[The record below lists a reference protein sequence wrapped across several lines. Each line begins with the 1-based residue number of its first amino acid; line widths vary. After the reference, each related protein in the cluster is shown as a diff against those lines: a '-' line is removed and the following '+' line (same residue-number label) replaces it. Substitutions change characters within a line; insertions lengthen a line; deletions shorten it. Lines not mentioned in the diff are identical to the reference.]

1 MEMYSKI
8 ALNNVKKSF
17 KDYTIYFLTLT
28 FAVCIFYSFNSI
40 ESQKAM
46 FEISKKDASY
56 IDMLTTAISW
66 VSVFVSG
73 ILGGLIVYANN
84 FMIKRR
90 KKELGVYMTL
100 GMSKRKIS
108 SILVSESF
116 FIGLMSLVAGL
127 IFGIVLSQGLSLFT
141 AKLFQVGMSEYK
153 FVFSPNAA
161 VKTIAYFGIMF
172 LLIMIFNTFVISKY
186 KLIDM
191 INASKKSESIKIK
204 NPIVSIIVYVFGL
217 GSLIFA
223 YNLVMKSG
231 LNIEDSRFTVS
242 IILGI
247 IGTALFYYGLAGF
260 ILHIVKN
267 SKNIYLKRL
276 NIFVTRQISSKINTN
291 FMSITAICLM
301 LFITISILST
311 GLSFKNSLESNLKD
325 TVPFDVSSRII
336 NLDDNSQR
344 TIVEAFKEWGIDIT
358 SKYDYVVVEE
368 YRLED
373 RYGDILKNY
382 VNNKNNKIIN
392 KDYNEILA
400 LKISDYNKVRELN
413 GESPININ
421 DNEILL
427 TSNFSKLIPTIREY
441 MNDNKSIKINGEDY
455 NIKNKEL
462 ITEAYES
469 TGFANNFFT
478 VVLPDEVLKGVKTS
492 NTILNINFKGE
503 NTEKSEEEIQE
514 VLNKS
519 RDEGGSGKNFI
530 ILGYTKNDLY
540 SMTKGMTTTILYIG
554 IYIGIVFLISSAAV
568 LALQQLSEASESID
582 RYKALRKIGASRKM
596 INKTIFIQTLIY
608 FAMPLVLAIIHSIVG
623 ISVANEFISL
633 YGNAEIGA
641 SATITALLIIT
652 IYGGY
657 FYATYIGYKNVT
669 NTPNL

>member
-1 MEMYSKI
+1 MYSKI

-46 FEISKKDASY
+46 FEISKKEASF
-56 IDMLTTAISW
+56 IDMLTTVISW
-66 VSVFVSG
+66 VSVFVSV

-153 FVFSPNAA
+153 FVFSQNAA

-191 INASKKSESIKIK
+191 INASKKSENIKIK
-204 NPIVSIIVYVFGL
+204 NPIVSIIIFILGVGILITAYKFIIEVGL
-217 GSLIFA
+217 DIT
-223 YNLVMKSG
+223 
-231 LNIEDSRFTVS
+231 DSRFTIS

-247 IGTALFYYGLAGF
+247 LGTILFYYGLAGF
-260 ILHIVKN
+260 ILYVIKN
-267 SKNIYLKRL
+267 SKKIYLKKL

-291 FMSITAICLM
+291 FVSITVICLM

-311 GLSFKNSLESNLKD
+311 GLSFKNSLESSLKD
-325 TVPFDVSSRII
+325 TVPFDVSARII
-336 NLDDNSQR
+336 NFEGSENK
-344 TIVEAFKEWGIDIT
+344 TIEQAIKELGFNFTD
-358 SKYDYVVVEE
+358 KEKYVVLQE
-368 YRLED
+368 YRLEEN
-373 RYGDILKNY
+373 YGDILRGYGKEDKFLDN
-382 VNNKNNKIIN
+382 
-392 KDYNEILA
+392 DYSNMSA
-400 LKISDYNKVRELN
+400 LKISDYNKLRELN
-413 GESPININ
+413 GQSSIDLKEDEVLI
-421 DNEILL
+421 
-427 TSNFSKLIPTIREY
+427 TSNFSKLVPLVKSY
-441 MNDNKSIKINGEDY
+441 MKENTVIKINNINY
-455 NIKNKEL
+455 NIKNQEL

-469 TGFANNFFT
+469 TSFANNFFT
-478 VVLPDEVLKGVKTS
+478 VILPDKALENLKPYDS
-492 NTILNINFKGE
+492 ILNCNFVGE
-503 NTEKSEEEIQE
+503 DREKRESEIGEIFK
-514 VLNKS
+514 NS
-519 RDEGGSGKNFI
+519 RDENASGKDFI
-530 ILGYTKNDLY
+530 ILGDTKTGIY
-540 SMTKGMTTTILYIG
+540 SMTKGATTTIIYIG

-582 RYKALRKIGASRKM
+582 RYKALRRVGASRKM

-641 SATITALLIIT
+641 SATITALLIIA

>member
-1 MEMYSKI
+1 MYSKI

-641 SATITALLIIT
+641 SATITALLIIA

-669 NTPNL
+669 NPPNL

>member
-1 MEMYSKI
+1 MYSKI
-8 ALNNVKKSF
+8 AINNVKKSF

-46 FEISKKDASY
+46 FEISKKEASF
-56 IDMLTTAISW
+56 IDMLTTVISW
-66 VSVFVSG
+66 VSVFVSV

-90 KKELGVYMTL
+90 KKELGIYMTL

-153 FVFSPNAA
+153 FVFSQNAA

-172 LLIMIFNTFVISKY
+172 LLIMIFNIFVISKY

-191 INASKKSESIKIK
+191 INASKKSENIKIK
-204 NPIVSIIVYVFGL
+204 NPIVSIIIFILGVGILITAYKFIIEVGL
-217 GSLIFA
+217 DIT
-223 YNLVMKSG
+223 
-231 LNIEDSRFTVS
+231 DSRFTIS

-247 IGTALFYYGLAGF
+247 LGTILFYYGLAGF
-260 ILHIVKN
+260 ILYVIKN
-267 SKNIYLKRL
+267 SKNIYLKKL

-291 FMSITAICLM
+291 FVSITVICLM

-311 GLSFKNSLESNLKD
+311 GLSFKNSLESSLKD
-325 TVPFDVSSRII
+325 TVPFDVSARII
-336 NLDDNSQR
+336 KFEGGENK
-344 TIVEAFKEWGIDIT
+344 TIEQAIKESGFNFTD
-358 SKYDYVVVEE
+358 KEKYVVLQE
-368 YRLED
+368 YRLEES
-373 RYGDILKNY
+373 YGDILRGYGDGKGDKFLDNGY
-382 VNNKNNKIIN
+382 NNIS
-392 KDYNEILA
+392 A
-400 LKISDYNKVRELN
+400 LKISDYNKLRELN
-413 GESPININ
+413 GQSSIDLKEDEVLI
-421 DNEILL
+421 
-427 TSNFSKLIPTIREY
+427 TSNFSKLVPLVKSY
-441 MNDNKSIKINGEDY
+441 MKENKTLKINNINY
-455 NIKNKEL
+455 NIKNQEL

-478 VVLPDEVLKGVKTS
+478 VILPDKALQNFKPYD
-492 NTILNINFKGE
+492 TILNGNFTGE
-503 NTEKSEEEIQE
+503 DREKRESEIGE
-514 VLNKS
+514 VFKNS
-519 RDEGGSGKNFI
+519 RDENGSGKGFI
-530 ILGYTKNDLY
+530 ILGYTKTDIY
-540 SMTKGMTTTILYIG
+540 SMTKGATTTILYIG

-582 RYKALRKIGASRKM
+582 RYKSLRRIGASRKM
-596 INKTIFIQTLIY
+596 INKTIFIQTLMY

-633 YGNAEIGA
+633 YGDAEIGA
-641 SATITALLIIT
+641 SATITALLIIA

>member
-1 MEMYSKI
+1 MYSKI

-46 FEISKKDASY
+46 FEISKKEASF
-56 IDMLTTAISW
+56 IDMLTTVISW
-66 VSVFVSG
+66 VSVFVSV

-153 FVFSPNAA
+153 FVFSQNAA

-191 INASKKSESIKIK
+191 INANKKSENIKIK
-204 NPIVSIIVYVFGL
+204 NPIVSIIIFILGVGILITAYKFIIEVGL
-217 GSLIFA
+217 DIT
-223 YNLVMKSG
+223 
-231 LNIEDSRFTVS
+231 DSRFTIS

-247 IGTALFYYGLAGF
+247 LGTILFYYGLAGF
-260 ILHIVKN
+260 ILYVIKN
-267 SKNIYLKRL
+267 SKNIYLKKL

-291 FMSITAICLM
+291 FVSITVICLM

-311 GLSFKNSLESNLKD
+311 GLSFKNSLESSLKD
-325 TVPFDVSSRII
+325 TVPFDVSARII
-336 NLDDNSQR
+336 NFEGSENK
-344 TIVEAFKEWGIDIT
+344 TIEQAIKELGFNFTD
-358 SKYDYVVVEE
+358 KEKYVVLQE
-368 YRLED
+368 YRLEES
-373 RYGDILKNY
+373 YGDILRGYDKEDKFLDN
-382 VNNKNNKIIN
+382 
-392 KDYNEILA
+392 DYSNMSA
-400 LKISDYNKVRELN
+400 LKISDYNKLRELN
-413 GESPININ
+413 GQSSIDLKEDEVLI
-421 DNEILL
+421 
-427 TSNFSKLIPTIREY
+427 TSNFSKLVPLVKSY
-441 MNDNKSIKINGEDY
+441 MKENTVIKINNINY
-455 NIKNKEL
+455 NIKNQEL

-478 VVLPDEVLKGVKTS
+478 VILPDKELENLKPYDS
-492 NTILNINFKGE
+492 ILNCNFVGE
-503 NTEKSEEEIQE
+503 DREKRESEIGEIFK
-514 VLNKS
+514 NS
-519 RDEGGSGKNFI
+519 RDENASGKDFI
-530 ILGYTKNDLY
+530 ILGDTKTGIY
-540 SMTKGMTTTILYIG
+540 SMTKGATTTILYIG

-582 RYKALRKIGASRKM
+582 RYKALRRIGASRKM

-641 SATITALLIIT
+641 SATITALLIIA

>member
-1 MEMYSKI
+1 MYSKI

-46 FEISKKDASY
+46 FEISKKEASF
-56 IDMLTTAISW
+56 IDMLTTVISW
-66 VSVFVSG
+66 VSVFVSV

-153 FVFSPNAA
+153 FVFSQNAT

-191 INASKKSESIKIK
+191 INASKKSENIKIK
-204 NPIVSIIVYVFGL
+204 NPIGSIIIFILGVGILITAYKFIIEVGL
-217 GSLIFA
+217 DIT
-223 YNLVMKSG
+223 
-231 LNIEDSRFTVS
+231 DSRFTIS

-247 IGTALFYYGLAGF
+247 LGTILFYYGLAGF
-260 ILHIVKN
+260 ILYVIKN
-267 SKNIYLKRL
+267 SKNIYLKKL
-276 NIFVTRQISSKINTN
+276 NIFVTRQISSKVNTN
-291 FMSITAICLM
+291 FVSITVICLM

-311 GLSFKNSLESNLKD
+311 GLSFKNSLESSLKD
-325 TVPFDVSSRII
+325 TVPFDVSARII
-336 NLDDNSQR
+336 NFEGGENKNIEQA
-344 TIVEAFKEWGIDIT
+344 IKELGFNFTD
-358 SKYDYVVVEE
+358 KEKYVVLQE
-368 YRLED
+368 YRLEES
-373 RYGDILKNY
+373 YGDILRGYGKEDKFLDN
-382 VNNKNNKIIN
+382 
-392 KDYNEILA
+392 DYSNMSA
-400 LKISDYNKVRELN
+400 LKISDYNKLRELN
-413 GESPININ
+413 GQSSIDLKE
-421 DNEILL
+421 DEVLV
-427 TSNFSKLIPTIREY
+427 TSNFSKLVPLVKSY
-441 MNDNKSIKINGEDY
+441 MKENTVIKINNINY
-455 NIKNKEL
+455 NIKNQEL
-462 ITEAYES
+462 ITEAYEN

-478 VVLPDEVLKGVKTS
+478 VILPDKALENLKPYDS
-492 NTILNINFKGE
+492 ILNCNFVGE
-503 NTEKSEEEIQE
+503 DREKRESEIGEIFK
-514 VLNKS
+514 NS
-519 RDEGGSGKNFI
+519 RDENASGKDFI
-530 ILGYTKNDLY
+530 ILGDTKTGIY
-540 SMTKGMTTTILYIG
+540 SMTKGATTTILYIG

-582 RYKALRKIGASRKM
+582 RYKALRRIGASKKM

-633 YGNAEIGA
+633 YGNVEIGA
-641 SATITALLIIT
+641 SATITALLIIA

>member
-1 MEMYSKI
+1 MYSKI

-46 FEISKKDASY
+46 FEISKKEASF
-56 IDMLTTAISW
+56 IEMITTVISK
-66 VSVFVSG
+66 VSVFVSV

-153 FVFSPNAA
+153 FVFSQNAA

-191 INASKKSESIKIK
+191 INASKKSENIKIK
-204 NPIVSIIVYVFGL
+204 NPIVSIIIFILGVGILITAYKFIIEVGL
-217 GSLIFA
+217 DIT
-223 YNLVMKSG
+223 
-231 LNIEDSRFTVS
+231 DSRFTIS

-247 IGTALFYYGLAGF
+247 LGTILFYYGLAGF
-260 ILHIVKN
+260 ILYVIKN
-267 SKNIYLKRL
+267 SKKIYLKKL

-291 FMSITAICLM
+291 FVSITVICLM

-311 GLSFKNSLESNLKD
+311 GLSFKNSLESSLKD
-325 TVPFDVSSRII
+325 TVPFDVSARII
-336 NLDDNSQR
+336 NFEGSENK
-344 TIVEAFKEWGIDIT
+344 TIEQAIKELGFNFTD
-358 SKYDYVVVEE
+358 KEKYVVLQE
-368 YRLED
+368 YRLEEN
-373 RYGDILKNY
+373 YGDILRGYGKEDKFLDN
-382 VNNKNNKIIN
+382 
-392 KDYNEILA
+392 DYSNMSA
-400 LKISDYNKVRELN
+400 LKISDYNKLRELN
-413 GESPININ
+413 GQSSIDLKEDEVLI
-421 DNEILL
+421 
-427 TSNFSKLIPTIREY
+427 TSNFSKLVPLVKSY
-441 MNDNKSIKINGEDY
+441 MKENTVIKINNINY
-455 NIKNKEL
+455 NIKNQEL

-478 VVLPDEVLKGVKTS
+478 VILPDKALENLKPYDS
-492 NTILNINFKGE
+492 ILNCNFVGE
-503 NTEKSEEEIQE
+503 DREKRESEIGEIFK
-514 VLNKS
+514 NS
-519 RDEGGSGKNFI
+519 RDENASGKDFI
-530 ILGYTKNDLY
+530 ILGDTKTGIY
-540 SMTKGMTTTILYIG
+540 SMTKGATTTIIYIG

-582 RYKALRKIGASRKM
+582 RYKALRRVGASRKM

-641 SATITALLIIT
+641 SATITALLIIA

>member
-46 FEISKKDASY
+46 FEISKKEASF
-56 IDMLTTAISW
+56 IDMLTTVISW
-66 VSVFVSG
+66 VSVFVSV

-153 FVFSPNAA
+153 FVFSQNAA

-191 INASKKSESIKIK
+191 INANKKSENIKIK
-204 NPIVSIIVYVFGL
+204 NPIVSIIIFILGVGILITAYKFIIEVGL
-217 GSLIFA
+217 DIT
-223 YNLVMKSG
+223 
-231 LNIEDSRFTVS
+231 DSRFTIS

-247 IGTALFYYGLAGF
+247 LGTILFYYGLAGF
-260 ILHIVKN
+260 ILYVIKN
-267 SKNIYLKRL
+267 SKNIYLKKL

-291 FMSITAICLM
+291 FVSITVICLM

-311 GLSFKNSLESNLKD
+311 GLSFKNSLESSLKD
-325 TVPFDVSSRII
+325 TVPFDVSARII
-336 NLDDNSQR
+336 NLEGSGNK
-344 TIVEAFKEWGIDIT
+344 TIEQAIKELGFNFTD
-358 SKYDYVVVEE
+358 KEKYVVLQE
-368 YRLED
+368 YRLEES
-373 RYGDILKNY
+373 YGDILRGYDKEDKFLDN
-382 VNNKNNKIIN
+382 
-392 KDYNEILA
+392 DYSNMSA
-400 LKISDYNKVRELN
+400 LKISDYNKLRELN
-413 GESPININ
+413 GQSSIDLKEDEVLI
-421 DNEILL
+421 
-427 TSNFSKLIPTIREY
+427 TSNFSKLVPLVKSY
-441 MNDNKSIKINGEDY
+441 MKENTVIKINNINY
-455 NIKNKEL
+455 NIKNQEL

-478 VVLPDEVLKGVKTS
+478 VILPDKELENLKPYDS
-492 NTILNINFKGE
+492 ILNCNFVGE
-503 NTEKSEEEIQE
+503 DREKRESEIGEIFK
-514 VLNKS
+514 NS
-519 RDEGGSGKNFI
+519 RDENASGKDFI
-530 ILGYTKNDLY
+530 ILGDTKTGIY
-540 SMTKGMTTTILYIG
+540 SMTKGATTTILYIG

-582 RYKALRKIGASRKM
+582 RYKALRRIGASRKM

-641 SATITALLIIT
+641 SATITALLIIA

>member
-1 MEMYSKI
+1 MYSKI
-8 ALNNVKKSF
+8 AINNVKKSF

-46 FEISKKDASY
+46 FEISKKEASF
-56 IDMLTTAISW
+56 IDMLTTVISW
-66 VSVFVSG
+66 VSVFVSV

-153 FVFSPNAA
+153 FVFSQNAA

-191 INASKKSESIKIK
+191 INASKKSENIKIK

-641 SATITALLIIT
+641 SATITALLIIA

>member
-641 SATITALLIIT
+641 SATITALLIIA

-669 NTPNL
+669 NPPNL

>member
-1 MEMYSKI
+1 MYSKI

-46 FEISKKDASY
+46 FEISKKEASF
-56 IDMLTTAISW
+56 IDMLTTVISW
-66 VSVFVSG
+66 VSVFVSV

-153 FVFSPNAA
+153 FVFSQNAA

-191 INASKKSESIKIK
+191 INASKKSENIKIK
-204 NPIVSIIVYVFGL
+204 NPIVSIIIFILGVGILITAYKFIIEVGL
-217 GSLIFA
+217 DIT
-223 YNLVMKSG
+223 
-231 LNIEDSRFTVS
+231 DSRFTIS

-247 IGTALFYYGLAGF
+247 LGTILFYYGLAGF
-260 ILHIVKN
+260 ILYVIKN
-267 SKNIYLKRL
+267 SKNIYLKKL

-291 FMSITAICLM
+291 FVSITVICLM

-311 GLSFKNSLESNLKD
+311 GLSFKNSLESSLKD
-325 TVPFDVSSRII
+325 TVPFDVSARII
-336 NLDDNSQR
+336 NFEGSENK
-344 TIVEAFKEWGIDIT
+344 TIEQAIKELGFNFTD
-358 SKYDYVVVEE
+358 KEKYVVLQE
-368 YRLED
+368 YRLEES
-373 RYGDILKNY
+373 YGDILRGYGKEDKFLDN
-382 VNNKNNKIIN
+382 
-392 KDYNEILA
+392 DYSNMSA
-400 LKISDYNKVRELN
+400 LKISDYNKLRELN
-413 GESPININ
+413 GQSSIDLKE
-421 DNEILL
+421 DEVLV
-427 TSNFSKLIPTIREY
+427 TSNFSKLVPLVKSY
-441 MNDNKSIKINGEDY
+441 MKENTVIKINNINY
-455 NIKNKEL
+455 NIKNQEL

-478 VVLPDEVLKGVKTS
+478 VILPDKALENLKPYDS
-492 NTILNINFKGE
+492 ILNCNFVGE
-503 NTEKSEEEIQE
+503 DREKRESEIGEIFK
-514 VLNKS
+514 NS
-519 RDEGGSGKNFI
+519 RDENASGKDFI
-530 ILGYTKNDLY
+530 ILGDTKTGIYN
-540 SMTKGMTTTILYIG
+540 MTKGATTTILYIG

-582 RYKALRKIGASRKM
+582 RYRALRRIGASRKM

-641 SATITALLIIT
+641 SATITALLIIA

-669 NTPNL
+669 STPNL

>member
-1 MEMYSKI
+1 MYSKI
-8 ALNNVKKSF
+8 AKNNVKKSF

-56 IDMLTTAISW
+56 IDMLTTVISW

-153 FVFSPNAA
+153 FVFSQNAA

-191 INASKKSESIKIK
+191 INASKKSENIKIK
-204 NPIVSIIVYVFGL
+204 NPIVSIIVFVL
-217 GSLIFA
+217 GVGALIFA
-223 YNLVMKSG
+223 YKLVMEVG
-231 LNIEDSRFTVS
+231 LEVEDYRFLIS

-247 IGTALFYYGLAGF
+247 MGTAFFYYGLAGF
-260 ILHIVKN
+260 ILYVVKN
-267 SKNIYLKRL
+267 SKNIYLKKL

-291 FMSITAICLM
+291 FVSITAICLM

-311 GLSFKNSLESNLKD
+311 GLSFKNSLESGLKD
-325 TVPFDVSSRII
+325 TVPFDASARII
-336 NLDDNSQR
+336 NFDENSTR
-344 TIVEAFKEWGIDIT
+344 TVEEAFKEWGFNFT
-358 SKYDYVVVEE
+358 NKERYVVIEE
-368 YRLED
+368 YRLEEKF
-373 RYGDILKNY
+373 GDILREYGDSKGY
-382 VNNKNNKIIN
+382 KFL
-392 KDYNEILA
+392 YNGYDNISA
-400 LKISDYNKVRELN
+400 LKISDYNKLRELN
-413 GESPININ
+413 GQSSIELKEDELLIN
-421 DNEILL
+421 
-427 TSNFSKLIPTIREY
+427 SNFSKLVPLVKNY
-441 MNDNKSIKINGEDY
+441 MKENKTLKINNINY
-455 NIKNKEL
+455 NIKNQEL

-469 TGFANNFFT
+469 TGVANNFFT
-478 VVLPDEVLKGVKTS
+478 VILPDKALENLKP
-492 NTILNINFKGE
+492 NETILNGNFVGE
-503 NTEKSEEEIQE
+503 DREEREAEIGE
-514 VLNKS
+514 VFKKS
-519 RDEGGSGKNFI
+519 RDENGKDKGFI
-530 ILGYTKNDLY
+530 ILGHTKTHIY
-540 SMTKGMTTTILYIG
+540 SATKGMTTTILYVG

-568 LALQQLSEASESID
+568 LALQQLSEASDSID
-582 RYKALRKIGASRKM
+582 RYKSLRRIGASRKM

-608 FAMPLVLAIIHSIVG
+608 FAMPLALAVIHSIVG
-623 ISVANEFISL
+623 INVANDFISI

-641 SATITALLIIT
+641 SAMITALLIIAV
-652 IYGGY
+652 YGGY

>member
-8 ALNNVKKSF
+8 AINNVKKSF

-46 FEISKKDASY
+46 FEISKKEASF
-56 IDMLTTAISW
+56 IDMLTTVISW
-66 VSVFVSG
+66 VSVFVSV

-153 FVFSPNAA
+153 FVFSQNAA

-492 NTILNINFKGE
+492 KTILNINFKGE

-641 SATITALLIIT
+641 SATITALLIIA

>member
-1 MEMYSKI
+1 MYSKI

-46 FEISKKDASY
+46 FEISKKEASF
-56 IDMLTTAISW
+56 IDMLTTVISW
-66 VSVFVSG
+66 VSVFVSV

-153 FVFSPNAA
+153 FVFSQNAA

-191 INASKKSESIKIK
+191 INASKKSENIKIK
-204 NPIVSIIVYVFGL
+204 NPIVSIIIFILGVGILITAYKFIIEVGL
-217 GSLIFA
+217 DIT
-223 YNLVMKSG
+223 
-231 LNIEDSRFTVS
+231 DSRFTIS

-247 IGTALFYYGLAGF
+247 LGTILFYYGLAGF
-260 ILHIVKN
+260 ILYVIKN
-267 SKNIYLKRL
+267 SKNIYLKKL

-291 FMSITAICLM
+291 FVSITVICLM

-311 GLSFKNSLESNLKD
+311 GLSFKNSLESSLKD
-325 TVPFDVSSRII
+325 TVPFDVSARII
-336 NLDDNSQR
+336 NFEGSENK
-344 TIVEAFKEWGIDIT
+344 TIEQAIKELGFNFTD
-358 SKYDYVVVEE
+358 KEKYVVLQE
-368 YRLED
+368 YRLEES
-373 RYGDILKNY
+373 YGDILRGYGKE
-382 VNNKNNKIIN
+382 NKFLDN
-392 KDYNEILA
+392 DYSNMSA
-400 LKISDYNKVRELN
+400 LKISEYNKLRELN
-413 GESPININ
+413 GQSSIDLKEDEVLI
-421 DNEILL
+421 
-427 TSNFSKLIPTIREY
+427 TSNFSKLVPLVKSY
-441 MNDNKSIKINGEDY
+441 MKENTVIKINNINY
-455 NIKNKEL
+455 NIKNQEL

-478 VVLPDEVLKGVKTS
+478 VILPDKALGNLKPYES
-492 NTILNINFKGE
+492 ILNCNFKGE
-503 NTEKSEEEIQE
+503 DREKRESEIGE
-514 VLNKS
+514 VFKNS
-519 RDEGGSGKNFI
+519 RDENASGKDFI
-530 ILGYTKNDLY
+530 ILGNTKTGIY
-540 SMTKGMTTTILYIG
+540 SMTKGATTTILYIG

-641 SATITALLIIT
+641 SATITALLIIA

>member
-1 MEMYSKI
+1 MYSKI

-46 FEISKKDASY
+46 FEISKKEASF
-56 IDMLTTAISW
+56 IDMLTTVISW
-66 VSVFVSG
+66 VSVFVSV

-153 FVFSPNAA
+153 FVFSQNAA

-191 INASKKSESIKIK
+191 INANKKSENIKIK
-204 NPIVSIIVYVFGL
+204 NPIVSIIIFILGVGILITAYKFIIEVGL
-217 GSLIFA
+217 DIT
-223 YNLVMKSG
+223 
-231 LNIEDSRFTVS
+231 DSRFTIS

-247 IGTALFYYGLAGF
+247 LGTILFYYGLAGF
-260 ILHIVKN
+260 ILYVIKN
-267 SKNIYLKRL
+267 SKNIYLKKL

-291 FMSITAICLM
+291 FVSITVICLM

-311 GLSFKNSLESNLKD
+311 GLSFKNSLESSLKD
-325 TVPFDVSSRII
+325 TVPFDVSARII
-336 NLDDNSQR
+336 NFKGSENK
-344 TIVEAFKEWGIDIT
+344 TIEQAIKELGFNFTD
-358 SKYDYVVVEE
+358 KEKYVVLQE
-368 YRLED
+368 YRLEES
-373 RYGDILKNY
+373 YGDILRGYGKEDKFLDN
-382 VNNKNNKIIN
+382 
-392 KDYNEILA
+392 DYSNMSA
-400 LKISDYNKVRELN
+400 LKISDYNKLRELN
-413 GESPININ
+413 GQSSIDLKEDEVLI
-421 DNEILL
+421 
-427 TSNFSKLIPTIREY
+427 TSNFSKLVPLVKSY
-441 MNDNKSIKINGEDY
+441 MKENTVIKINNINY
-455 NIKNKEL
+455 NIKNQEL

-478 VVLPDEVLKGVKTS
+478 VILPDKALENLKPYDS
-492 NTILNINFKGE
+492 ILNCNFVGE
-503 NTEKSEEEIQE
+503 DREKRESEIGEIFK
-514 VLNKS
+514 NS
-519 RDEGGSGKNFI
+519 RDENASGKDFI
-530 ILGYTKNDLY
+530 ILGDTKTGIY
-540 SMTKGMTTTILYIG
+540 SMTKGATTTILYIG

-582 RYKALRKIGASRKM
+582 RYKALRRIGASRNM

-641 SATITALLIIT
+641 SATITALLIIA

>member
-1 MEMYSKI
+1 MYSKI

-46 FEISKKDASY
+46 FEISKKEASF
-56 IDMLTTAISW
+56 IDMLTTVISW
-66 VSVFVSG
+66 VSVFVSV

-153 FVFSPNAA
+153 FVFSQNAA

-191 INASKKSESIKIK
+191 INASKKSENIKIK
-204 NPIVSIIVYVFGL
+204 NPIVSIIIFILGVGILITAYKFIIQVGL
-217 GSLIFA
+217 DIT
-223 YNLVMKSG
+223 
-231 LNIEDSRFTVS
+231 DSRFTIS

-247 IGTALFYYGLAGF
+247 LGTILFYYGLAGF
-260 ILHIVKN
+260 ILYVIKN
-267 SKNIYLKRL
+267 SKNIYLKKL

-291 FMSITAICLM
+291 FVSITVICLM

-311 GLSFKNSLESNLKD
+311 GLSFKNSLESSLKD
-325 TVPFDVSSRII
+325 TVPFDVSARII
-336 NLDDNSQR
+336 NFEGSENK
-344 TIVEAFKEWGIDIT
+344 TIEQAIKELGFNFT
-358 SKYDYVVVEE
+358 EKEKYVVIEE
-368 YRLED
+368 YRLEES
-373 RYGDILKNY
+373 YGDLLKGY
-382 VNNKNNKIIN
+382 GDSKEDKFLD
-392 KDYNEILA
+392 KGYNDMSA
-400 LKISDYNKVRELN
+400 LKISDYNKLRELN
-413 GESPININ
+413 GQSPIDLKEDEVLI
-421 DNEILL
+421 
-427 TSNFSKLIPTIREY
+427 TSNFSKLVPLVKSY
-441 MNDNKSIKINGEDY
+441 MKANKTLKVNNINY
-455 NIKNKEL
+455 NIKNQEL

-478 VVLPDEVLKGVKTS
+478 VILPDKALENRKPYD
-492 NTILNINFKGE
+492 TILNGNFVGE
-503 NTEKSEEEIQE
+503 DREKRESEIGE
-514 VLNKS
+514 VFKNS
-519 RDEGGSGKNFI
+519 RDENASGKDFI
-530 ILGYTKNDLY
+530 ILGYTKTDIY
-540 SMTKGMTTTILYIG
+540 SMTKGATTTILYIG

-582 RYKALRKIGASRKM
+582 RYKSLRRIGASRKM

-641 SATITALLIIT
+641 SATITALLLIA

>member
-1 MEMYSKI
+1 MYSKI
-8 ALNNVKKSF
+8 AINNVKKSF

-56 IDMLTTAISW
+56 IDMLTTVISW
-66 VSVFVSG
+66 VSVFVSV

-153 FVFSPNAA
+153 FVFSQNAA
-161 VKTIAYFGIMF
+161 VKTIAYFGVMF

-191 INASKKSESIKIK
+191 INASKKSENIKIK
-204 NPIVSIIVYVFGL
+204 NPIVSVIIFILGVGTLITAYKFILEVGL
-217 GSLIFA
+217 DIT
-223 YNLVMKSG
+223 
-231 LNIEDSRFTVS
+231 DSRFTIS

-247 IGTALFYYGLAGF
+247 IGTTLFYYGLAGF
-260 ILHIVKN
+260 ILYIIKN
-267 SKNIYLKRL
+267 SKNIYLKKL

-291 FMSITAICLM
+291 FVSITAICLM

-311 GLSFKNSLESNLKD
+311 GLSFKNSLESSLKD
-325 TVPFDVSSRII
+325 TVPFDVSARII
-336 NLDDNSQR
+336 KFEEGDNKTVDEAIKESGFNLTDKD
-344 TIVEAFKEWGIDIT
+344 E
-358 SKYDYVVVEE
+358 YVVLEE
-368 YRLED
+368 YRLEEN
-373 RYGDILKNY
+373 YGDLLRGYGEDKGDRFLDND
-382 VNNKNNKIIN
+382 NN
-392 KDYNEILA
+392 ILA
-400 LKISDYNKVRELN
+400 LKISDYNKLRELN
-413 GESPININ
+413 GESSIYLKEDEVLI
-421 DNEILL
+421 
-427 TSNFSKLIPTIREY
+427 TSNFSKLVPIVKNY
-441 MNDNKSIKINGEDY
+441 MKENNELKINNVKY
-455 NIKNKEL
+455 NIKNREL

-478 VVLPDEVLKGVKTS
+478 VILPDKALENLKPYD
-492 NTILNINFKGE
+492 TILNGNFKGE
-503 NTEKSEEEIQE
+503 DREKRESEIGE
-514 VLNKS
+514 VFKNS
-519 RDEGGSGKNFI
+519 RDENGSGKDYI
-530 ILGYTKNDLY
+530 LLGYTKTGIY
-540 SMTKGMTTTILYIG
+540 SMTKGATTTILYIG

-568 LALQQLSEASESID
+568 LALQQLSEASESVD
-582 RYKALRKIGASRKM
+582 RYKSLRRIGASRKM

-633 YGNAEIGA
+633 YGNAEIGG
-641 SATITALLIIT
+641 SATITALLIIA

>member
-1 MEMYSKI
+1 MYSKI

-46 FEISKKDASY
+46 FEISKKEASF
-56 IDMLTTAISW
+56 IDMLTTVISW
-66 VSVFVSG
+66 VSVFVSV

-153 FVFSPNAA
+153 FVFSQNAA

-191 INASKKSESIKIK
+191 INASKKSENIKIK
-204 NPIVSIIVYVFGL
+204 NPIVSIIIFILGVGILITAYKIIIEVGL
-217 GSLIFA
+217 DIT
-223 YNLVMKSG
+223 
-231 LNIEDSRFTVS
+231 DSRFTIS

-247 IGTALFYYGLAGF
+247 LGTTLFYYGLAGF
-260 ILHIVKN
+260 ILYVIKN
-267 SKNIYLKRL
+267 SKNIYLKKL

-291 FMSITAICLM
+291 FVSITVICLM

-311 GLSFKNSLESNLKD
+311 GLSFKNSLESSLKD
-325 TVPFDVSSRII
+325 TVPFDVSARII
-336 NLDDNSQR
+336 NFEGSENKAIEQA
-344 TIVEAFKEWGIDIT
+344 IKESGFNFTD
-358 SKYDYVVVEE
+358 KEKYVVLQE
-368 YRLED
+368 YRLEES
-373 RYGDILKNY
+373 YGDILRGYGKEDKFLDN
-382 VNNKNNKIIN
+382 
-392 KDYNEILA
+392 DYSNMSA
-400 LKISDYNKVRELN
+400 LKISDYNKLRELN
-413 GESPININ
+413 RQSSIDLKEDEVLI
-421 DNEILL
+421 
-427 TSNFSKLIPTIREY
+427 TSNFSKLVPLVKSY
-441 MNDNKSIKINGEDY
+441 MKENTVIKINNINY
-455 NIKNKEL
+455 NIKNQEL
-462 ITEAYES
+462 IIEAYES

-478 VVLPDEVLKGVKTS
+478 VILPDKALENLKPYDS
-492 NTILNINFKGE
+492 ILNCNFVGE
-503 NTEKSEEEIQE
+503 DREKRESEIGEIFK
-514 VLNKS
+514 NS
-519 RDEGGSGKNFI
+519 RDENASGKDFI
-530 ILGYTKNDLY
+530 ILGDTKTGIYN
-540 SMTKGMTTTILYIG
+540 MTKGATTTILYIG

-582 RYKALRKIGASRKM
+582 RYRALRRIGASRKM

-641 SATITALLIIT
+641 SATITALLIIA

-669 NTPNL
+669 STPNL

>member
-1 MEMYSKI
+1 MYSKI
-8 ALNNVKKSF
+8 AINNVKKSF

-46 FEISKKDASY
+46 FEISKKEASF
-56 IDMLTTAISW
+56 IDMLTTVISW
-66 VSVFVSG
+66 VSVFVSV

-153 FVFSPNAA
+153 FVFSQNAA

-191 INASKKSESIKIK
+191 INASKKSENIKIK
-204 NPIVSIIVYVFGL
+204 NPIVSIIIFILGVGILITAYKFIIEVGL
-217 GSLIFA
+217 DIT
-223 YNLVMKSG
+223 
-231 LNIEDSRFTVS
+231 DSRFTIS

-247 IGTALFYYGLAGF
+247 LGTILFYYGLAGF
-260 ILHIVKN
+260 ILYVIKN
-267 SKNIYLKRL
+267 SKNIYLKKL

-291 FMSITAICLM
+291 FVSITVICLM

-311 GLSFKNSLESNLKD
+311 GLSFKNSLESSLKD
-325 TVPFDVSSRII
+325 TVPFDVSARII
-336 NLDDNSQR
+336 NFEGSENK
-344 TIVEAFKEWGIDIT
+344 TIEQAIKELGFNFTD
-358 SKYDYVVVEE
+358 KEKYVVLQE
-368 YRLED
+368 YRLEES
-373 RYGDILKNY
+373 YGDILRGYGKE
-382 VNNKNNKIIN
+382 NKFLDN
-392 KDYNEILA
+392 DYSNMSA
-400 LKISDYNKVRELN
+400 LKISEYNKLRELN
-413 GESPININ
+413 GQSSIDLKEDEVLI
-421 DNEILL
+421 
-427 TSNFSKLIPTIREY
+427 TSNFSKLVPLVKSY
-441 MNDNKSIKINGEDY
+441 MKENTVIKINNINY
-455 NIKNKEL
+455 NIKNQEL

-478 VVLPDEVLKGVKTS
+478 VILPDKALGNLKPYDS
-492 NTILNINFKGE
+492 ILNCNFVGE
-503 NTEKSEEEIQE
+503 DREKRESEIGEIFK
-514 VLNKS
+514 NS
-519 RDEGGSGKNFI
+519 RDENASGKDFI
-530 ILGYTKNDLY
+530 ILGDTKTGIY
-540 SMTKGMTTTILYIG
+540 SMTKGATTTILYIG

-582 RYKALRKIGASRKM
+582 RYKALRRIGASRKM

-641 SATITALLIIT
+641 SATITALLIIA

>member
-1 MEMYSKI
+1 MYSKI

-633 YGNAEIGA
+633 YDNAEIGA
-641 SATITALLIIT
+641 SATITALLIIA

>member
-1 MEMYSKI
+1 MYSKI
-8 ALNNVKKSF
+8 AINNVKKSF

-46 FEISKKDASY
+46 FEISKKEASF
-56 IDMLTTAISW
+56 IDMLTTVISW
-66 VSVFVSG
+66 VSVFVSV

-90 KKELGVYMTL
+90 KKELGIYMTL

-116 FIGLMSLVAGL
+116 FIGLMSLVVGL

-153 FVFSPNAA
+153 FVFSQNAA

-191 INASKKSESIKIK
+191 INASKKSENIKIK
-204 NPIVSIIVYVFGL
+204 NPIVSIIIFILGVGILITAYKFILEVGL
-217 GSLIFA
+217 DIT
-223 YNLVMKSG
+223 
-231 LNIEDSRFTVS
+231 DSRFTIS

-247 IGTALFYYGLAGF
+247 LGTILFYYGLAGF
-260 ILHIVKN
+260 ILYVIKN
-267 SKNIYLKRL
+267 SKNIYLKKL

-291 FMSITAICLM
+291 FVSITVICLM

-311 GLSFKNSLESNLKD
+311 GLSFKNSLESSLKD
-325 TVPFDVSSRII
+325 TVPFDVSARII
-336 NLDDNSQR
+336 KFEGGENK
-344 TIVEAFKEWGIDIT
+344 TIEQAIKESGFNFTD
-358 SKYDYVVVEE
+358 KEKYVVLQE
-368 YRLED
+368 YRLEES
-373 RYGDILKNY
+373 YGDILRGYGDGKGDKFLDNGY
-382 VNNKNNKIIN
+382 NNIS
-392 KDYNEILA
+392 A
-400 LKISDYNKVRELN
+400 LKISDYNKLRELN
-413 GESPININ
+413 GQSSMDLKEDEVLI
-421 DNEILL
+421 
-427 TSNFSKLIPTIREY
+427 TSNFSKLVPLVKSY
-441 MNDNKSIKINGEDY
+441 MKENKTLKINNINY
-455 NIKNKEL
+455 NIKNQEL

-478 VVLPDEVLKGVKTS
+478 VILPDKALENFKPYDS
-492 NTILNINFKGE
+492 ILNGNFVDEDREKRESEIGE
-503 NTEKSEEEIQE
+503 VFKN
-514 VLNKS
+514 S
-519 RDEGGSGKNFI
+519 RDENGSGKDFI
-530 ILGYTKNDLY
+530 ILGDTKTGIY
-540 SMTKGMTTTILYIG
+540 SMTKGANTTILYIG

-568 LALQQLSEASESID
+568 LALQQLSEANESID
-582 RYKALRKIGASRKM
+582 RYKSLRRIGASRKM

-641 SATITALLIIT
+641 SATITALLIIA

>member
-1 MEMYSKI
+1 MYSKI

-46 FEISKKDASY
+46 FEISKKEASF
-56 IDMLTTAISW
+56 IDMLTTVISW
-66 VSVFVSG
+66 VSVFVSV

-153 FVFSPNAA
+153 FVFSQNAA

-191 INASKKSESIKIK
+191 INASKKSENIKIK
-204 NPIVSIIVYVFGL
+204 NPIVSIIIFILGVGILITAYKFIIEVGL
-217 GSLIFA
+217 DITD
-223 YNLVMKSG
+223 Y
-231 LNIEDSRFTVS
+231 RFTIS

-247 IGTALFYYGLAGF
+247 LGTILFYYGLAGF
-260 ILHIVKN
+260 ILYVIKN
-267 SKNIYLKRL
+267 SKNIYLKKL

-291 FMSITAICLM
+291 FVSITVICLM

-311 GLSFKNSLESNLKD
+311 GLSFKNSLESSLKD
-325 TVPFDVSSRII
+325 TVPFDVSARII
-336 NLDDNSQR
+336 NFEGSENK
-344 TIVEAFKEWGIDIT
+344 TIEQAIKELGFNFTD
-358 SKYDYVVVEE
+358 KEKYVVLQE
-368 YRLED
+368 YRLEES
-373 RYGDILKNY
+373 YGDILRGYGKEDKFLDN
-382 VNNKNNKIIN
+382 
-392 KDYNEILA
+392 DYSNMSA
-400 LKISDYNKVRELN
+400 LKISDYNKLRELN
-413 GESPININ
+413 GQSSIDLKEDEVLI
-421 DNEILL
+421 
-427 TSNFSKLIPTIREY
+427 TSNFSKLVPLVKSY
-441 MNDNKSIKINGEDY
+441 MKENTGIKINNINY
-455 NIKNKEL
+455 NIKNQEL

-478 VVLPDEVLKGVKTS
+478 VILPDKDLENLKPYDS
-492 NTILNINFKGE
+492 ILNCNFVGE
-503 NTEKSEEEIQE
+503 DREKRESEIGEIFK
-514 VLNKS
+514 NS
-519 RDEGGSGKNFI
+519 RDENASGKDFI
-530 ILGYTKNDLY
+530 ILGDTKTGIY
-540 SMTKGMTTTILYIG
+540 SMTKGATTTILYIG

-582 RYKALRKIGASRKM
+582 RYKALRRIGASRKM

-641 SATITALLIIT
+641 SATITALLIIA

>member
-1 MEMYSKI
+1 MYSKI

-46 FEISKKDASY
+46 FEISKKEASF
-56 IDMLTTAISW
+56 IDMLTTVISW
-66 VSVFVSG
+66 VSVFVSV

-153 FVFSPNAA
+153 FVFSQNAA

-191 INASKKSESIKIK
+191 INASKKSENIKIK
-204 NPIVSIIVYVFGL
+204 NPIVSIIIFILGVGILITAYKFIIEVGL
-217 GSLIFA
+217 DIT
-223 YNLVMKSG
+223 
-231 LNIEDSRFTVS
+231 DSRFTIS

-247 IGTALFYYGLAGF
+247 LGTILFYYGLAGF
-260 ILHIVKN
+260 ILYVIKN
-267 SKNIYLKRL
+267 SKKIYLKKL

-291 FMSITAICLM
+291 FVSITVICLM

-311 GLSFKNSLESNLKD
+311 GLSFKNSLESSLKD
-325 TVPFDVSSRII
+325 TVPFDVSARII
-336 NLDDNSQR
+336 NFEGSENK
-344 TIVEAFKEWGIDIT
+344 TIEQAIKELGFNFTD
-358 SKYDYVVVEE
+358 KEKYVVLQE
-368 YRLED
+368 YRLEEN
-373 RYGDILKNY
+373 YGDILRGYGKEDKFLDN
-382 VNNKNNKIIN
+382 
-392 KDYNEILA
+392 DYSNMSA
-400 LKISDYNKVRELN
+400 LKISDYNKLRELN
-413 GESPININ
+413 GQSSIDLKEDEVLI
-421 DNEILL
+421 
-427 TSNFSKLIPTIREY
+427 TSNFSKLVPLVKSY
-441 MNDNKSIKINGEDY
+441 MKENTVIKINNINY
-455 NIKNKEL
+455 NIKNQEL

-478 VVLPDEVLKGVKTS
+478 VILPDKALENLKPYDS
-492 NTILNINFKGE
+492 ILNCNFVGE
-503 NTEKSEEEIQE
+503 DREKRESEIGEIFK
-514 VLNKS
+514 NS
-519 RDEGGSGKNFI
+519 RDENASGKDFI
-530 ILGYTKNDLY
+530 ILGDTKTGIY
-540 SMTKGMTTTILYIG
+540 SMTKGATTTIIYIG

-582 RYKALRKIGASRKM
+582 RYKALRRVGASRKM

-641 SATITALLIIT
+641 SATITALLIIA

>member
-1 MEMYSKI
+1 MYSKI

-641 SATITALLIIT
+641 SATITALLIIA

>member
-1 MEMYSKI
+1 MYSKI

-267 SKNIYLKRL
+267 SKNIYLKKL

-641 SATITALLIIT
+641 SATITALLIIA

>member
-1 MEMYSKI
+1 MYSKI

-46 FEISKKDASY
+46 FEISKKEASF
-56 IDMLTTAISW
+56 IDMLTTVISW
-66 VSVFVSG
+66 VSVFVSV

-153 FVFSPNAA
+153 FVFSQNAA

-191 INASKKSESIKIK
+191 INANKKSENIKIK
-204 NPIVSIIVYVFGL
+204 NPIVSIIIFILGVGILITAYKFIIEVGL
-217 GSLIFA
+217 DIT
-223 YNLVMKSG
+223 
-231 LNIEDSRFTVS
+231 DSRFTIS

-247 IGTALFYYGLAGF
+247 LGTILFYYGLAGF
-260 ILHIVKN
+260 ILYVIKN
-267 SKNIYLKRL
+267 SKNIYLKKL
-276 NIFVTRQISSKINTN
+276 NIFITRQISSKINTN
-291 FMSITAICLM
+291 FVSITVICLM

-311 GLSFKNSLESNLKD
+311 GLSFKNSLESSLKD
-325 TVPFDVSSRII
+325 TVPFDVSARII
-336 NLDDNSQR
+336 NFKGSENK
-344 TIVEAFKEWGIDIT
+344 TIEQAIKELGFNFTD
-358 SKYDYVVVEE
+358 KEKYVVLQE
-368 YRLED
+368 YRLEES
-373 RYGDILKNY
+373 YGDILRGYGKEDKFLDN
-382 VNNKNNKIIN
+382 
-392 KDYNEILA
+392 DYSNMSA
-400 LKISDYNKVRELN
+400 LKISDYNKLRELN
-413 GESPININ
+413 GQSSIDLKEDEVLI
-421 DNEILL
+421 
-427 TSNFSKLIPTIREY
+427 TSNFSKLVPLVKSY
-441 MNDNKSIKINGEDY
+441 MKENTVIKINNINY
-455 NIKNKEL
+455 NIKNQEL

-478 VVLPDEVLKGVKTS
+478 VILPDKALENLKPYDS
-492 NTILNINFKGE
+492 ILNCNFVGE
-503 NTEKSEEEIQE
+503 DREKRESEIGEIFK
-514 VLNKS
+514 NS
-519 RDEGGSGKNFI
+519 RDENASGKDFI
-530 ILGYTKNDLY
+530 ILGDTKTGIY
-540 SMTKGMTTTILYIG
+540 SMTKGATTTILYIG

-582 RYKALRKIGASRKM
+582 RYKALRRIGASRNM

-641 SATITALLIIT
+641 SATITALLIIA

>member
-46 FEISKKDASY
+46 FEISKKEASF
-56 IDMLTTAISW
+56 IDMLTTVISW
-66 VSVFVSG
+66 VSVFVSV

-153 FVFSPNAA
+153 FVFSQNAA

-191 INASKKSESIKIK
+191 INASKKSENIKIK
-204 NPIVSIIVYVFGL
+204 NPIVSIIIFILGVGILITAYKFIIEVGL
-217 GSLIFA
+217 DIT
-223 YNLVMKSG
+223 
-231 LNIEDSRFTVS
+231 DSRFTIS

-247 IGTALFYYGLAGF
+247 LGTILFYYGLAGF
-260 ILHIVKN
+260 ILYVIKN
-267 SKNIYLKRL
+267 SKNIYLKKL

-291 FMSITAICLM
+291 FVSITVICLM

-311 GLSFKNSLESNLKD
+311 GLSFKNSLESSLKD
-325 TVPFDVSSRII
+325 TVPFDVSARII
-336 NLDDNSQR
+336 NFEGSENK
-344 TIVEAFKEWGIDIT
+344 TIEQAIKELGFNFTD
-358 SKYDYVVVEE
+358 KEKYVVLQE
-368 YRLED
+368 YRLEES
-373 RYGDILKNY
+373 YGDILRGYGKE
-382 VNNKNNKIIN
+382 NKFLDN
-392 KDYNEILA
+392 DYSNMSA
-400 LKISDYNKVRELN
+400 LKISEYNKLRELN
-413 GESPININ
+413 GQSSIDLKEDEVLI
-421 DNEILL
+421 
-427 TSNFSKLIPTIREY
+427 TSNFSKLVPLVKSY
-441 MNDNKSIKINGEDY
+441 MKENTVIKINNINY
-455 NIKNKEL
+455 NIKNQEL

-478 VVLPDEVLKGVKTS
+478 VILPDKALGNLKPYES
-492 NTILNINFKGE
+492 ILNCNFKGE
-503 NTEKSEEEIQE
+503 DREKRESEIGE
-514 VLNKS
+514 VFKNS
-519 RDEGGSGKNFI
+519 RDENASGKDFI
-530 ILGYTKNDLY
+530 ILGNTKTGIY
-540 SMTKGMTTTILYIG
+540 SMTKGATTTILYIG

-641 SATITALLIIT
+641 SATITALLIIA

>member
-311 GLSFKNSLESNLKD
+311 GLSFKNSLERNLKD

-641 SATITALLIIT
+641 SATITALLIIA

>member
-1 MEMYSKI
+1 MYSKI

-46 FEISKKDASY
+46 FEISKKEASF
-56 IDMLTTAISW
+56 IDMLTTVISW
-66 VSVFVSG
+66 VSVFVSV

-153 FVFSPNAA
+153 FVFSQNAA

-191 INASKKSESIKIK
+191 INANKKSENIKIK
-204 NPIVSIIVYVFGL
+204 NPIVSIIIFILGVGILITAYKFIIEVGL
-217 GSLIFA
+217 DIT
-223 YNLVMKSG
+223 
-231 LNIEDSRFTVS
+231 DSRFTIS

-247 IGTALFYYGLAGF
+247 LGTILFYYGLAGF
-260 ILHIVKN
+260 ILYVIKN
-267 SKNIYLKRL
+267 SKNIYLKKL

-291 FMSITAICLM
+291 FVSITVICLM

-311 GLSFKNSLESNLKD
+311 GLSFKNSLESSLKD
-325 TVPFDVSSRII
+325 TVPFDVSARII
-336 NLDDNSQR
+336 NFKGSENK
-344 TIVEAFKEWGIDIT
+344 TIEQAIKELGFNFTD
-358 SKYDYVVVEE
+358 KEKYVVLQE
-368 YRLED
+368 YRLEES
-373 RYGDILKNY
+373 YGDILRGYGKEDKFLDN
-382 VNNKNNKIIN
+382 
-392 KDYNEILA
+392 DYSNMSA
-400 LKISDYNKVRELN
+400 LKISDYNKLRELN
-413 GESPININ
+413 GQSSIDLKEDEVLI
-421 DNEILL
+421 
-427 TSNFSKLIPTIREY
+427 TSNFSKLVPLVKSY
-441 MNDNKSIKINGEDY
+441 MKENTVIKINNINY
-455 NIKNKEL
+455 NIKNQEL

-478 VVLPDEVLKGVKTS
+478 VILPDKALENLKPYDS
-492 NTILNINFKGE
+492 ILNCNFVGE
-503 NTEKSEEEIQE
+503 DREKRESEIGEIFK
-514 VLNKS
+514 NS
-519 RDEGGSGKNFI
+519 RDENASGKDFI
-530 ILGYTKNDLY
+530 ILGDTKTGIY
-540 SMTKGMTTTILYIG
+540 SMTKGATTTILYIG

-568 LALQQLSEASESID
+568 LALQQLSEASESIN
-582 RYKALRKIGASRKM
+582 RYKALRRIGASRKM

-641 SATITALLIIT
+641 SATITALLIIA

>member
-46 FEISKKDASY
+46 FEISKKEASF

-530 ILGYTKNDLY
+530 ILGYTKNDIY

-641 SATITALLIIT
+641 SATITALLIIA